1 MSFHYHLDQINQ
13 AVDYL
18 DEFLQSTVICFDGP
32 IGAGKTTLISRLC
45 QRWKVTDSISSPTF
59 SIVNHYNSTTKGLIY
74 HFDFYRLES
83 VEEALD
89 IGTEEYLE
97 SGNICMIEWSER
109 ILALLPKN
117 FSRVNIEIN
126 SDQSRSLK
134 IVSL

>member
-18 DEFLQSTVICFDGP
+18 DEHLQSPVICFDGP

-45 QRWKVTDSISSPTF
+45 QKWQVTDSISSPTF
-59 SIVNHYNSTTKGLIY
+59 SIVNHYNSLTKGLIY

-83 VEEALD
+83 LEEVLD
-89 IGTEEYLE
+89 IGIEEYLD
-97 SGNICMIEWSER
+97 SGNICLMEWSEK
-109 ILALLPKN
+109 ILTLLPEN
-117 FSRVNIEIN
+117 CIRVNIETN
-126 SDQSRSLK
+126 NDQSRSIN